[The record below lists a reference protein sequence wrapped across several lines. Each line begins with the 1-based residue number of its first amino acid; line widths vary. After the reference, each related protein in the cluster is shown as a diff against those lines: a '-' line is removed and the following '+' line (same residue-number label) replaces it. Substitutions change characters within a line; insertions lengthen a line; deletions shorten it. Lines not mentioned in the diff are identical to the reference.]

1 MNSRE
6 RTMAKTK
13 AELKAA
19 LDAAKK
25 KAAAATKAY
34 QGTSSY
40 ADNYAEV
47 KAAND
52 GAINDLNAAQDA
64 YEKSSA
70 KPKAKPSVKTQ
81 ASMEYD
87 TPEDALKAAQS
98 DVQEWSRSIDTYPVG
113 SAAYNNA
120 KANLDAAQQKVSD
133 LQTQIGAKK
142 NTAESSKATK
152 EVQSAQSAYDEAVT
166 RAKDKGLDPNLDPRA
181 VAAKKKLDDASGK
194 AKSVDA
200 PTSGLTLSPA
210 TPQEGNQFATNTSGT
225 SGASGTSGSSG
236 TATSGN
242 TPAATDTSG
251 GGKYAN
257 VKGVLNYN
265 GQPFTGQY
273 NDKYYSAGK
282 VETAEQIK
290 ADFISKFGVQAA
302 LVASDPELSA
312 LFTQA
317 VSAPSQGGGW
327 SADKWKTEFENTQWY
342 KTRTSAARASEMQRV
357 SSPVDYSQAYNN
369 ARQKAQMVAAAEG
382 IQLTDKQLGAAI
394 PDADLSKVKARD
406 VTGQDLAQWVLDNNP
421 TDAQLR
427 AHLIQVGQVNATA
440 LGGAIQA
447 NAQQLKQY
455 ANDLGLNNMVL
466 PASSKDGLD
475 FFGQS
480 AKQIEAGTT
489 SLEAQKQYLINL
501 AKSNFPAYAAQL
513 DSGITVR
520 QLAAPYIN
528 TVANLLEIAPEQV
541 DLSKADGYGNMVFK
555 ALQGNNDPKNPVP
568 MDLSTFQNQVR
579 SMPQWLNTQNAKT
592 SILDSGSQ
600 LLQTFGLVR

>member
-1 MNSRE
+1 
-6 RTMAKTK
+6 MA
-13 AELKAA
+13 
-19 LDAAKK
+19 DAATLSFDDFVSSLPKKPTKK
-25 KAAAATKAY
+25 KAVTTTTQKITPEAQQEVTSAQEQDAFVNASGAASDLLQAISQYKNGAISKNQAAKIYFTY
-34 QGTSSY
+34 QSRINTL
-40 ADNYAEV
+40 AELNPSR
-47 KAAND
+47 AANV
-52 GAINDLNAAQDA
+52 
-64 YEKSSA
+64 ESSITGKPATETKIA
-70 KPKAKPSVKTQ
+70 K
-81 ASMEYD
+81 D
-87 TPEDALKAAQS
+87 TALKAETTPLATGGKPGPNAPKIS
-98 DVQEWSRSIDTYPVG
+98 DVVVKPDD
-113 SAAYNNA
+113 
-120 KANLDAAQQKVSD
+120 K
-133 LQTQIGAKK
+133 
-142 NTAESSKATK
+142 KATI
-152 EVQSAQSAYDEAVT
+152 
-166 RAKDKGLDPNLDPRA
+166 
-181 VAAKKKLDDASGK
+181 AST
-194 AKSVDA
+194 
-200 PTSGLTLSPA
+200 TS
-210 TPQEGNQFATNTSGT
+210 TP
-225 SGASGTSGSSG
+225 
-236 TATSGN
+236 
-242 TPAATDTSG
+242 PAAASANTDTSG

-282 VETAEQIK
+282 VETPEQIK

-342 KTRTSAARASEMQRV
+342 KTRTSAARASEIQRV

-421 TDAQLR
+421 TDQQLR
-427 AHLIQVGQVNATA
+427 AHLVQVGQVNATA
-440 LGGAIQA
+440 LGGTIQA

-475 FFGQS
+475 FFAQS

-489 SLEAQKQYLINL
+489 DINTQKQYLINL

-528 TVANLLEIAPEQV
+528 TVANLLEISPDQI